1 MNPCRVQEEVAIGR
15 PGPEVDGD
23 WHRRGDR
30 VGMLA
35 HEQTNDL
42 GLSALVD
49 VAVPSSARGSLRKS
63 GETHGERE

>member
-1 MNPCRVQEEVAIGR
+1 
-15 PGPEVDGD
+15 
-23 WHRRGDR
+23 
-30 VGMLA
+30 MLA

-49 VAVPSSARGSLRKS
+49 VAVSSSARGSLRKS